1 MNHAVRE
8 EAKNWDNSKLG
19 TFFVDCLSNL
29 WIGLQ
34 KEIIYD
40 VFYPDV
46 CNSNTNA
53 FMLIIFYF
61 FFS

>member
-40 VFYPDV
+40 IFYPDV
-46 CNSNTNA
+46 C
-53 FMLIIFYF
+53 
-61 FFS
+61 